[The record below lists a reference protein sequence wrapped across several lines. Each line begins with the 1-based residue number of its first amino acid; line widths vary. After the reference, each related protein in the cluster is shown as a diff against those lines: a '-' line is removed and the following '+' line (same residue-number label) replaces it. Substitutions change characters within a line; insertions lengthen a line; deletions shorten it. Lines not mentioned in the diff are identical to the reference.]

1 LPHPAGFACRRR
13 LGLQLC
19 SQQVAAPDFLRI
31 GLKESLDWFW
41 NFLCRFGCSRSG
53 SFLFA
58 LQALQGMAKQC
69 AAQTSTGGSELIRVP
84 IQRL

>member
-1 LPHPAGFACRRR
+1 LVLEFPLPFR
-13 LGLQLC
+13 LQPERL
-19 SQQVAAPDFLRI
+19 
-31 GLKESLDWFW
+31 
-41 NFLCRFGCSRSG
+41 
-53 SFLFA
+53 FLFA